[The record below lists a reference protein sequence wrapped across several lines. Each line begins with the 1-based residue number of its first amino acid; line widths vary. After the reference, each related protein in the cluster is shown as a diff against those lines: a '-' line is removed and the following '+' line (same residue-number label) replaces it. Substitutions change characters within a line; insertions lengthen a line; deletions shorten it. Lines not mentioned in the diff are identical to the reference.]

1 MSWDPKTYLSFANE
15 RTRPAAE
22 LLARIYCEHP
32 KRVADL
38 GCGPGN
44 STALLVA
51 RWPEASVEGVD
62 PSAEM
67 LAEARKSN
75 SRAQWTMADVATW
88 TPNAPCDVVF
98 SNAAFQW
105 LENHAS
111 LLPRLLSN
119 VAPGGSVAFQVPRNF
134 DAPSHALMRKVA
146 ADGPWA
152 PRMKSVRQIGVLS
165 PEVYFDLLAP
175 HATALDIWETTY
187 LHVLEG
193 EDPVYRWVSSTGLRP
208 FAEALA
214 GEERDA
220 FLETYRARLRE
231 AYPRRTDGKTLFP
244 FRRLF
249 VVARV

>member
-1 MSWDPKTYLSFANE
+1 
-15 RTRPAAE
+15 
-22 LLARIYCEHP
+22 
-32 KRVADL
+32 
-38 GCGPGN
+38 
-44 STALLVA
+44 
-51 RWPEASVEGVD
+51 
-62 PSAEM
+62 
-67 LAEARKSN
+67 
-75 SRAQWTMADVATW
+75 MADVATW

-208 FAEALA
+208 FADALA